1 MIHMLSYE
9 KVIWSYQTNLF
20 QYFKLQRKIQL
31 GSLWISSK
39 GPTKKKQC
47 FKFCQRF
54 SLNSIR
60 LKYLPT
66 KLFIAIN
73 TIEVGVDIFSLILK
87 SRLRIEKEQISTPLP
102 VTPEKIPPRKPVKTK
117 LTACQVPKF

>member
-1 MIHMLSYE
+1 MSDILKSGLDAFFPPRRS
-9 KVIWSYQTNLF
+9 V
-20 QYFKLQRKIQL
+20 
-31 GSLWISSK
+31 
-39 GPTKKKQC
+39 
-47 FKFCQRF
+47 
-54 SLNSIR
+54 
-60 LKYLPT
+60 KYLPT

>member
-31 GSLWISSK
+31 G
-39 GPTKKKQC
+39 
-47 FKFCQRF
+47 

>member
-1 MIHMLSYE
+1 MLSYE
-9 KVIWSYQTNLF
+9 KVIWPYQTNLF
-20 QYFKLQRKIQL
+20 QYFKHQRKIQL
-31 GSLWISSK
+31 RSLWIISR
-39 GPTKKKQC
+39 GLTKKTV
-47 FKFCQRF
+47 CQRF